1 MKKPQGAAVK
11 RVWNL
16 IVFAI
21 AILYFL
27 LDAIFATVA
36 LPLSRWIGAHRA
48 FAGIHRWIL
57 SLRPYPTLALFL
69 VPLIILEPA
78 KPAAAYLVGTGHALL
93 GLVILAVAEILKLVL
108 IERLFSISR
117 DKLLSIP
124 AFAWGYDKYSVAKTW
139 LTSLETWQLAMRWTC
154 VARNIVRRFVTQL
167 RDSPRNSEAYK
178 RCQACLPITAMTARR
193 QRQRI

>member
-1 MKKPQGAAVK
+1 MEKPQGADVK
-11 RVWNL
+11 RVWKL

-48 FAGIHRWIL
+48 FAGIRRWIL
-57 SLRPYPTLALFL
+57 SLRPYPTLALFV

-124 AFAWGYDKYSVAKTW
+124 AFAWGYGKYSVAKGW
-139 LTSLETWQLAMRWTC
+139 LTSLDAWQLAMRWSC
-154 VARNIVRRFVTQL
+154 VARNIVRRLATQL

-193 QRQRI
+193 ERQRI

>member
-1 MKKPQGAAVK
+1 MKKPQGADVK
-11 RVWNL
+11 RIWNL

-21 AILYFL
+21 AIVYFL

-57 SLRPYPTLALFL
+57 SLRPYPTLALFV

-124 AFAWGYDKYSVAKTW
+124 AFAWGYGKYSVAKAW
-139 LTSLETWQLAMRWTC
+139 LTSLEAWQLAVRWSC
-154 VARNIVRRFVTQL
+154 VARNIVHRLATQL

-193 QRQRI
+193 ERQRI